1 MNIFAGTFTLEESKE
16 IPELD
21 FDIISIWNNSYF
33 IMGADES
40 LENSK
45 DVIKFLE
52 AEIGKL
58 KFQDISIESEDQ
70 LEILSSEY
78 ELWAYEMVQ
87 FEWNDVTFEDILE
100 RFADSAEVVCIREAQ
115 ESKLHGNRIIKADFL
130 Y

>member
-1 MNIFAGTFTLEESKE
+1 MNIFAGTFTLENARE

-21 FDIISIWNNSYF
+21 FDIIAIWNNSYF

-40 LENSK
+40 LESSK

-52 AEIGKL
+52 TKIGKL
-58 KFQDISIESEDQ
+58 KFHDISIESEDQ
-70 LEILSSEY
+70 LEILTSEY
-78 ELWAYEMVQ
+78 EDGTYEMVQ
-87 FEWNDVTFEDILE
+87 FEGENVSFEDILE